1 MIKVFNLISVPPEE
15 KAAMRYALDE
25 AKIPYYETPVA
36 NWGWGQPGLWVKSK
50 LHAASAHEVL
60 AAAQEQWRR
69 RNAKTSYSFRP
80 KSKKGIRF
88 LFFIIIVL
96 VVVFMGLLHP
106 GAR

>member
-1 MIKVFNLISVPPEE
+1 MIKVFNLIGVPPDE

-36 NWGWGQPGLWVKSK
+36 NWGWGQPGFWVKSE
-50 LHAASAHEVL
+50 LHAVPAQKVL
-60 AAAQEQWRR
+60 ATAQEQWRR
-69 RNAKTSYSFRP
+69 SNVKTSHSFWP

-88 LFFIIIVL
+88 LIFIIIVL
-96 VVVFMGLLHP
+96 IVVFMGLLHP